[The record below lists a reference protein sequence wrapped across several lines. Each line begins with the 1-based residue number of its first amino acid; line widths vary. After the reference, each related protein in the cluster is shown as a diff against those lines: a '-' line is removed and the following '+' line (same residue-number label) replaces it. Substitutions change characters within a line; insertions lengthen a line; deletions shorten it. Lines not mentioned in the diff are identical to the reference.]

1 MVGRVSQPANGNG
14 VLTATEP
21 VVRFFLDEASG
32 KDYHSGVLGIRAR
45 PSWDGPEK
53 FTHNGRTVVVAP
65 CESTLA
71 VWEALRQRQN
81 DGWLIILTPRHDDDL
96 GMGVLSHFVYQR
108 LRTPDPWQAISQ
120 RFAAVRLDPALY
132 TRPNNRAVALG
143 LLGAMPDDGW
153 PPAPGGVLT
162 ESHAF
167 HAVVRDRLEMVD
179 RGMEVDA
186 HAVLEWSTRPD
197 ATARLAD
204 LRELAGDALA
214 DAVADWIAQRCG
226 LMERPVR
233 TVLQAGRIADLV
245 PLGLIAGL
253 LTDDDSETV
262 RAAGVFQG
270 KFGFGQLSKDILAA
284 WHVDAADIVTQ
295 LLDRELARRVAD
307 TATTRLRELDLVRLA
322 ERSEILPAGLTVRV
336 AALAQEVDHVLPTD
350 VSGDLDRPLVNEGLV
365 AAEAAWDRVRQ
376 HHLATGDRTVEA
388 LEATLRL
395 LRWLANDVHTT
406 SSLTELMRR
415 HIDADAWVDSAV
427 NDVTRGSAVPAVA
440 ETLAKVLDL
449 VRQRRDAHDFAFAA
463 ALASAEQPAEPCVE
477 QLLPEHV
484 VPLAHKQ
491 PVLLLVVDAL
501 SVGVVTELVGAA
513 DGWIEYAL
521 PGQSRRGGALA
532 ALPPFTECSR
542 CSLLSGELNR
552 GTATAERL
560 GFAQLLKRS
569 RLGGDGPVPLFHQK
583 DLDTVRAGLAL
594 APSVQNVVAD
604 TNNHPLAAAVLNIVD
619 DTLHHTDP
627 IGARWNVDTITHLR
641 ALLEAARQSGRTVV
655 LTADHGHVLERR
667 NGEYRKYPATH
678 GNRARPVTPDAGP
691 DEVLVRGPR
700 VLTEDH
706 AAILA
711 VSERLRY
718 GPLNAGYHGGASP
731 AEVIVPVI
739 VLHPGD
745 APTATNLTPLGDVE
759 PVWWKRSGRVAAPP
773 RPEMAPAGL
782 FDLPE
787 PVVTPTPADSDARS
801 LAKRVISSKTFKRQ
815 KSIAGRL
822 TVTDAQIHAL
832 LAALLA
838 ASGTRI
844 PAEEAVGA
852 LGIAT
857 ARLQGAISTVK
868 RVLDVEGYVVLS
880 YEAESGHVV
889 LDEAMLRE
897 QFGLKGSTS

>member
-32 KDYHSGVLGIRAR
+32 KDYHSGVLGIRAK

-71 VWEALRQRQN
+71 VWEALRRRQH
-81 DGWLIILTPRHDDDL
+81 DGWLVILTPCHDDDL

-108 LRTPDPWQAISQ
+108 LRTPDPWQAVSQ
-120 RFAAVRLDPALY
+120 RFAAVRLEPALY
-132 TRPNNRAVALG
+132 TRQSNRAVALG
-143 LLGAMPDDGW
+143 LLSAIPDDGW

-167 HAVVRDRLEMVD
+167 HAVVRSRLKMVD

-186 HAVLEWSTRPD
+186 RAALEWSIHPE

-204 LRELAGDALA
+204 LRDLAGDALA
-214 DAVADWIAQRCG
+214 DALTDWIAQRCG

-233 TVLQAGRIADLV
+233 TLLRAGRVADLV
-245 PLGLIAGL
+245 PLGLITGL

-270 KFGFGQLSKDILAA
+270 KYGFGQLSKDILAA
-284 WHVDAADIVTQ
+284 WHADAADIVTQ
-295 LLDRELARRVAD
+295 LLDREFARRVAD
-307 TATTRLRELDLVRLA
+307 TATTRLRELDMMRLA
-322 ERSEILPAGLTVRV
+322 ERSEILPAGLTTRA
-336 AALAQEVDHVLPTD
+336 AALAKEIDRALPAEA
-350 VSGDLDRPLVNEGLV
+350 SGDLDQPIVRESLTPV
-365 AAEAAWDRVRQ
+365 EAAWDRVRE
-376 HHLATGDRTVEA
+376 HHLAAGDRTVEA
-388 LEATLRL
+388 LESALRL
-395 LRWLANDVHTT
+395 LRWLASDVHVT
-406 SSLTELMRR
+406 SSLGELTRR

-427 NDVTRGSAVPAVA
+427 NDVMRGSGVPAVA
-440 ETLAKVLDL
+440 ETLAKVLDV
-449 VRQRRDAHDFAFAA
+449 VRQRRDAHDLAFAA
-463 ALASAEQPAEPCVE
+463 ALAAVEQPAEPCVE
-477 QLLPEHV
+477 DLLPEHV
-484 VPLAHKQ
+484 VPLSKKQ

-501 SVGVVTELVGAA
+501 SVGVATELVAA
-513 DGWIEYAL
+513 TDDWVEYAL
-521 PGQSRRGGALA
+521 PGQNRRSGALA
-532 ALPPFTECSR
+532 TLPTLTESSR

-552 GTATAERL
+552 GSASAERL
-560 GFAQLLKRS
+560 GFAQLLKRNK
-569 RLGGDGPVPLFHQK
+569 LDGDGPTPLFHQK

-594 APSVQNVVAD
+594 APSVQNEIAD
-604 TNNHPLAAAVLNIVD
+604 TEKNRLVAAILNIVD

-627 IGARWNVDTITHLR
+627 IGARWNLDTITHLR
-641 ALLEAARQSGRTVV
+641 ALLEAARQSGRIVV

-667 NGEYRKYPATH
+667 DGEYRKYPATH
-678 GNRARPVTPDAGP
+678 GKRARPVTPGPGP

-718 GPLNAGYHGGASP
+718 GALNAGYHGGASP

-745 APTATNLTPLGDVE
+745 APTATSLTPLGDVE
-759 PVWWKRSGRVAAPP
+759 PVWWKRSTTAAPRP
-773 RPEMAPAGL
+773 HPEMAPAGL
-782 FDLPE
+782 FDIPE
-787 PVVTPTPADSDARS
+787 PVTAPVPADSGALS
-801 LAKRVISSKTFKRQ
+801 LAKRVTSSKTYQRQ

-822 TVTDAQIHAL
+822 TITDDQIRAL

-838 ASGTRI
+838 ASGRRI
-844 PAEEAVGA
+844 PAEEAA
-852 LGIAT
+852 RTLGYAT
-857 ARLQGAISTVK
+857 TRLQGAISTVK

-889 LDEAMLRE
+889 LDDAMLRE

>member
-1 MVGRVSQPANGNG
+1 MVGRVSHPANGNG

-21 VVRFFLDEASG
+21 VVRFFLDEASR
-32 KDYHSGVLGIRAR
+32 KDYQAGVLGIRAR

-71 VWEALRQRQN
+71 VWEALRQRQT

-96 GMGVLSHFVYQR
+96 GMGVLSHFIYQR

-132 TRPNNRAVALG
+132 TRPSNRAVALG

-167 HAVVRDRLEMVD
+167 HAVVRSRLKMVD
-179 RGMEVDA
+179 RGVEVDA
-186 HAVLEWSTRPD
+186 RSVLEWSAHPE

-204 LRELAGDALA
+204 LRDMAGDALA
-214 DAVADWIAQRCG
+214 DVLTDWISRRCG
-226 LMERPVR
+226 LIERPVR
-233 TVLQAGRIADLV
+233 TLLRAGHVADLV

-270 KFGFGQLSKDILAA
+270 KYGFGQLSKDILAA
-284 WHVDAADIVTQ
+284 WHADAADLVTR
-295 LLDRELARRVAD
+295 LLDREFARRVAA
-307 TATTRLRELDLVRLA
+307 TAATRLRELELVHLA
-322 ERSEILPAGLTVRV
+322 ARSEILPGGLTIRV
-336 AALAQEVDHVLPTD
+336 TTLAREVDRVLPAAVT
-350 VSGDLDRPLVNEGLV
+350 GDLDRPLVDEDLGAV
-365 AAEAAWDRVRQ
+365 EAGWDRIRE

-395 LRWLANDVHTT
+395 LRWLANDVHAA
-406 SSLTELMRR
+406 SSLGELMHR

-427 NDVTRGSAVPAVA
+427 NDVARGSAVPAVA

-449 VRQRRDAHDFAFAA
+449 VQQRRDAHDLAFAA
-463 ALASAEQPAEPCVE
+463 ELASVEQPPEPCVE

-484 VPLAHKQ
+484 VPLANEQ

-501 SVGVVTELVGAA
+501 SVGVATELVVST
-513 DGWIEYAL
+513 DGWVEYAL
-521 PGQSRRGGALA
+521 PGQSRRTGALA
-532 ALPPFTECSR
+532 ALPTLTGCSR

-552 GTATAERL
+552 GTASAERV
-560 GFAQLLKRS
+560 GFAQLLKRCG
-569 RLGGDGPVPLFHQK
+569 LGGEGVVPLFHQK

-594 APSVQNVVAD
+594 APSVQNAVAD
-604 TNNHPLAAAVLNIVD
+604 TKNHPLVAAVLNIVD

-627 IGARWNVDTITHLR
+627 IGARWNLDTITHLR
-641 ALLEAARQSGRTVV
+641 ALLEAARQSGRIVV

-667 NGEYRKYPATH
+667 DGEYRKYPATH
-678 GNRARPVTPDAGP
+678 GNRARPVTPEAGP

-700 VLTEDH
+700 VLTDDH

-739 VLHPGD
+739 VLQAGD
-745 APTATNLTPLGDVE
+745 APTATGLTPLEGVE
-759 PVWWKRSGRVAAPP
+759 PVWWKRSAGAAPP
-773 RPEMAPAGL
+773 PRPDIAPVGL

-787 PVVTPTPADSDARS
+787 PAAPAPAVSDALS
-801 LAKRVISSKTFKRQ
+801 LAKRVTSSKIFQRQ

-822 TVTDAQIHAL
+822 TITDDQVRAL
-832 LAALLA
+832 LAALLG
-838 ASGTRI
+838 ASGRRM
-844 PAEEAVGA
+844 PAEEAAGA
-852 LGIAT
+852 LGVAT
-857 ARLQGAISTVK
+857 ARLHGAISTVK
-868 RVLDVEGYVVLS
+868 RVLDVEGYVVLR
-880 YEAESGHVV
+880 YEAESGQVV
-889 LDEAMLRE
+889 LDEVMLRE